1 MTDTNQSED
10 VMNYLQELHRAA
22 GFQWSAEELTPQC
35 AMIVK
40 DGDVL
45 GFFDRH
51 PDRDQDLFV
60 NVLVALLVNLPL
72 DEMRDSAK
80 DARGEQKSPLGRFMI
95 AVDELLS
102 QIDDEIQSKLTLVL
116 RDPGFREIERNFRM
130 LSELVDSVTTDKIE
144 IDVLDVTVDELRE
157 DIRDN
162 VNHIMGS
169 SLFQRLYVDE
179 YDRFGGIPFGSVVG
193 LFEFDPSDD
202 EDLQFL
208 RGLGKLASHCHAP
221 FIGGLS
227 PRFFGLSS
235 FSGLAALDQLESVLE
250 RPRYGKWEAFRDEHE
265 AAYVGLTLPRYLLR
279 RPHES
284 AGEGRLEFK
293 EEIRNSDDYLWG
305 NAAAL
310 LARNMIRS
318 FELSGW
324 CQHVRGPE
332 GGGLIRGLPTHVFES
347 QGHLI
352 EQPPVDAALP
362 DYRELQLAMAG
373 FIPLVSKKDEPD
385 QACFFSVQ
393 SAKKPKTFVEELATQ
408 NAHLVTNLSYT
419 LSVSRIAHYIKRMVR
434 DYIGSTADGPYIQN
448 MLESWLSEYVT
459 TVTNPDDRTLARYPF
474 KAVSVTVE
482 PKMGALGWYKC
493 TTSLLPHVQFEGMD
507 VELRLEAALG
517 G

>member
-1 MTDTNQSED
+1 MTETNPSKPAD
-10 VMNYLQELHRAA
+10 HLQELHRAA
-22 GFQWSAEELTPQC
+22 GFQWSGESVSPDQ
-35 AMIVK
+35 AMITK
-40 DGDVL
+40 EGTVL
-45 GFFDRH
+45 SFLDRH
-51 PDRDQDLFV
+51 PDRDHDLFV
-60 NVLVALLVNLPL
+60 NVLAAVLCNLS
-72 DEMRDSAK
+72 DEELK
-80 DARGEQKSPLGRFMI
+80 HIGRGDEGDQQSPLGRFMTK
-95 AVDELLS
+95 VDELLS
-102 QIDDEIQSKLTLVL
+102 TVDAEIQRKLAMVL
-116 RDPGFREIERNFRM
+116 RDPAFREIERNFRM
-130 LSELVDSVTTDKIE
+130 LSELVDAVTTDKVE

-179 YDRFGGIPFGSVVG
+179 YDRFGGIPFGSVIG
-193 LFEFDPSDD
+193 LFEVDPSND

-221 FIGGLS
+221 FVGSLS
-227 PRFFGLSS
+227 PAFFGLSS
-235 FSGLAALDQLESVLE
+235 FSDLASLDQLEAVLE

-265 AAYVGLTLPRYLLR
+265 AAYIGLTLPRYLLR
-279 RPHES
+279 KPHETS
-284 AGEGRLEFK
+284 GESRLRFT
-293 EEIRNSDDYLWG
+293 EEIRNGDDYLWG

-324 CQHVRGPE
+324 CQHLRGPE
-332 GGGLIRGLPTHVFES
+332 GGGLVKGLPVHVFVN
-347 QGHLI
+347 QGHVV

-362 DYRELQLAMAG
+362 DYLELQLAMAG

-393 SAKKPKTFVEELATQ
+393 SAKKPKTFVEEIATQ

-434 DYIGSTADGPYIQN
+434 DYIGSSADGPYIQQ
-448 MLESWLSEYVT
+448 MLESWLAEYVT

-482 PKMGALGWYKC
+482 PKVGALGWYKC
-493 TTSLLPHVQFEGMD
+493 TTSILPHVQFEGMD

>member
-1 MTDTNQSED
+1 MTETNQPTAMD
-10 VMNYLQELHRAA
+10 HLQELHRAA
-22 GFQWSAEELTPQC
+22 GFQWSRDDLDATQ
-35 AMIVK
+35 AMITK
-40 DGDVL
+40 DGPVL
-45 GFFDRH
+45 GFWDRH

-60 NVLVALLVNLPL
+60 NVLTALLCNLPL
-72 DEMRDSAK
+72 QDIAEVVADGK
-80 DARGEQKSPLGRFMI
+80 GDQKSPLGRFM
-95 AVDELLS
+95 AQVDELLS
-102 QIDDEIQSKLTLVL
+102 RIDAEIQAKLALVL

-130 LSELVDSVTTDKIE
+130 LSELVDAVTSDKIE
-144 IDVLDVTVDELRE
+144 LDVLDVTMDELRE

-169 SLFQRLYVDE
+169 CLFQRLYVDE
-179 YDRFGGIPFGSVVG
+179 YDRFGGVPFGSVVG

-227 PRFFGLSS
+227 PAFFGLSS
-235 FSGLAALDQLESVLE
+235 FSGLASLDQLESVLE

-279 RPHES
+279 KPHES
-284 AGEGRLEFK
+284 NGDSRVRFT
-293 EEIRNSDDYLWG
+293 EEIRNGDDYLWG

-318 FELSGW
+318 FEHSGW

-332 GGGLIRGLPTHVFES
+332 GGGLVKGLPVHVFQN
-347 QGHLI
+347 QGHEV

-373 FIPLVSKKDEPD
+373 FIPLVSKKDQPD

-393 SAKKPKTFVEELATQ
+393 SAKKSKTFVDELATQ

-434 DYIGSTADGPYIQN
+434 DYIGSSADGPYIQN
-448 MLESWLSEYVT
+448 MLESWLAEYVT

-474 KAVSVTVE
+474 KAVSVAVE
-482 PKMGALGWYKC
+482 PKVGALGWYKC
-493 TTSLLPHVQFEGMD
+493 TTSILPHVQFEGMD

>member
-1 MTDTNQSED
+1 MTDTNQSEGATY
-10 VMNYLQELHRAA
+10 YLQELHRAA
-22 GFQWSAEELTPQC
+22 GFQWSPAELSPRR
-35 AMIVK
+35 AMIAK

-45 GFFDRH
+45 SFFDRH
-51 PDRDQDLFV
+51 ADRDQDLFV
-60 NVLVALLVNLPL
+60 NVLAALLCNLPPEGL
-72 DEMRDSAK
+72 SLATESAQA
-80 DARGEQKSPLGRFMI
+80 DQKSPLGRFMTE
-95 AVDELLS
+95 VDKLLS
-102 QIDDEIQSKLTLVL
+102 EIDGEIQAKLAMVL
-116 RDPGFREIERNFRM
+116 RDKGFREIERNFRM
-130 LSELVDSVTTDKIE
+130 LSELVDGVTTDKVE
-144 IDVLDVTVDELRE
+144 LDVLDVTLDELRE

-179 YDRFGGIPFGSVVG
+179 YDRFGGVPFGSVVG
-193 LFEFDPSDD
+193 LFEFDPADD

-227 PRFFGLSS
+227 PKFFGLSS
-235 FSGLAALDQLESVLE
+235 FSGLSGLDQLESILE

-265 AAYVGLTLPRYLLR
+265 AAYIGLTLPRYLLR
-279 RPHES
+279 KPHES
-284 AGEGRLEFK
+284 AGDSRLEFK
-293 EEIRNSDDYLWG
+293 EEIRNGDDYLWG

-332 GGGLIRGLPTHVFES
+332 GGGLIRGLPVHVFEN
-347 QGHLI
+347 QGHHV

-373 FIPLVSKKDEPD
+373 FVPLVSKKDEPD

-393 SAKKPKTFVEELATQ
+393 SAKTPKTFIDELATQ

-434 DYIGSTADGPYIQN
+434 DYIGSAADGPYIQN

-474 KAVSVTVE
+474 KAVSVVVE
-482 PKMGALGWYKC
+482 PKVGALGWYKC
-493 TTSLLPHVQFEGMD
+493 TTSLLPHIQFEGMD